1 MASDKTSF
9 ILYSDLISVVKK
21 IVLKDREDNTNNSG
35 ELFLH
40 ILEYVNDNEPI
51 PVNFIVEMVFE
62 PIKLTLKR
70 DLKKFEFYIEKQKS
84 NGAKGGR
91 PKKAT
96 ETLITQPFISEPKKA
111 DSVSVSVSDTVS
123 ESVNVN
129 EKSISNSSFKKIL
142 EKDQNKIKDYALEFK
157 MTPEEVIIKLNE
169 FYNRLEKISKYH
181 PSQHEF
187 TKHFYSWI
195 PVNKV
200 KNEPNS
206 KNKSNSNT
214 GYKPASVDR
223 EKLLRE
229 LAHDAANGNIPGD
242 YSKVRTRSQA

>member
-70 DLKKFEFYIEKQKS
+70 DLKKFEFYIEKQKT

-111 DSVSVSVSDTVS
+111 DSVSDIVS

-129 EKSISNSSFKKIL
+129 DKSISNSSFKKIL
-142 EKDQNKIKDYALEFK
+142 EKDENWKKEICSF
-157 MTPEEVIIKLNE
+157 
-169 FYNRLEKISKYH
+169 FKISLEELETKLEMFLTRLTLSKKNH
-181 PSQHEF
+181 PNLIEF
-187 TKHFYSWI
+187 TEHFNNWI

-200 KNEPNS
+200 KNGHIKNNTGTLS
-206 KNKSNSNT
+206 KN
-214 GYKPASVDR
+214 R
-223 EKLLRE
+223 
-229 LAHDAANGNIPGD
+229 
-242 YSKVRTRSQA
+242 